1 MICSINGK
9 RRNFLKKFDE
19 WNGVKKFLEK
29 NIENFLQINEKEI
42 WWSSLGVNLGDEE
55 DGKNSNFERPVLI
68 IKKFN
73 NKVVW
78 ILPLSTQ
85 SGNPT
90 YYFPLE
96 PKETK
101 SYVILSQLRLI
112 SIKRLRRMIRKI
124 SSKQFNEIRKVLIDF
139 LK

>member
-1 MICSINGK
+1 MENKEITSKN
-9 RRNFLKKFDE
+9 FDE
-19 WNGVKKFLEK
+19 WNNTKKLLEK

-55 DGKNSNFERPVLI
+55 DGKNSNFERPILI

-85 SGNPT
+85 SGNPK
-90 YYFPLE
+90 YYFSLE

-124 SSKQFNEIRKVLIDF
+124 SSKQFDEIRKGIIGF

>member
-1 MICSINGK
+1 MENKEAYSKN
-9 RRNFLKKFDE
+9 FDE

-42 WWSSLGVNLGDEE
+42 WWSSLGINLGDEE

-85 SGNPT
+85 SGNPK
-90 YYFPLE
+90 YYFPLD

-124 SSKQFNEIRKVLIDF
+124 SSKQFNEIRKAIIGF